1 MSKPSDFS
9 PSEVLDMRSPDR
21 QPSPR
26 DGVLKMGVIGLAL
39 LLIGWIV
46 LSVPHFGTTQFVLE
60 TLVLLM
66 LGAYALIAATRT
78 RRTAVA
84 LEKRLRFDL
93 LVRNVELENMAIRD
107 DLTQLFNR
115 RYFFERLEREL
126 EASKGFNRPFS
137 IIMIDI
143 NSMKSVNDTYGQ
155 TTGDEVLTS
164 FGNFL
169 LDRTRASDVPARTDG
184 DEFAMILADTDE
196 SAARVAADRLLE
208 ALQKVDLTDD
218 REKPSITVS
227 VGLAGYPWSGD
238 NVDSIV
244 RAADEA
250 LDADKSRAEAAH
262 RSGQAVDPS
271 VPVAE
276 RERPVAAE

>member
-1 MSKPSDFS
+1 VSRPGDFS
-9 PSEVLDMRSPDR
+9 PSEVLDMRDPDR
-21 QPSPR
+21 QPSSD
-26 DGVLKMGVIGLAL
+26 DGVLKMGGLGLVL
-39 LLIGWIV
+39 LLTGWIV
-46 LSVPHFGTTQFVLE
+46 LSIPHFGTTQFILE
-60 TLVLLM
+60 TLVLLTI
-66 LGAYALIAATRT
+66 GAYAFIAAART

-126 EASKGFNRPFS
+126 EAAKGFNRPFS
-137 IIMIDI
+137 IMVIDL
-143 NSMKSVNDTYGQ
+143 NSMKSVNDNYGQ
-155 TTGDEVLTS
+155 KTGDEVICH
-164 FGNFL
+164 FGRFL
-169 LDRTRASDVPARTDG
+169 LDRTRASDVTARIDG

-196 SAARVAADRLLE
+196 SAASVAAQRLLE
-208 ALQKVDLTDD
+208 ALQNVELIDD
-218 REKPSITVS
+218 RETPSISAS

-238 NVDSIV
+238 TVDGIV
-244 RAADEA
+244 RAAGEA
-250 LDADKSRAEAAH
+250 LDADRSPAEADR
-262 RSGQAVDPS
+262 RSDHATDSS

>member
-1 MSKPSDFS
+1 
-9 PSEVLDMRSPDR
+9 MRSPDR

>member
-1 MSKPSDFS
+1 VSNSSDFS

-21 QPSPR
+21 QPSSD
-26 DGVLKMGVIGLAL
+26 DGVHKLAVLGLVL
-39 LLIGWIV
+39 LLIGWTV
-46 LSVPHFGTTQFVLE
+46 LSIPHFGTTQFVLE
-60 TLVLLM
+60 TLVLLT
-66 LGAYALIAATRT
+66 LGAYAFIAATRT

-93 LVRNVELENMAIRD
+93 LVRNIELENMAIRD

-126 EASKGFNRPFS
+126 EASTGFSRPLS
-137 IIMIDI
+137 IMVIDV
-143 NSMKSVNDTYGQ
+143 NSMKSVNDNYGQ
-155 TTGDEVLTS
+155 KTGDEVLRNC
-164 FGNFL
+164 GKFL
-169 LDRTRASDVPARTDG
+169 LDRTRASDVPARIDG

-196 SAARVAADRLLE
+196 SAARVAVERLLE
-208 ALQKVDLTDD
+208 ALQKVELTDD
-218 REKPSITVS
+218 HENPSISVS

-238 NVDSIV
+238 TVDAIV

-250 LDADKSRAEAAH
+250 LDSSRAEAPH
-262 RSGQAVDPS
+262 RSGQTVDSS